1 MVQAKDF
8 DGVTVYRVT
17 GMANE
22 RTCNELRTQC
32 LLRAA
37 SERHMVIDVSTCT
50 TGYIGILVAVL
61 REIQRALFLSGGCLY
76 IAPSPQVAYF
86 AGAQARGLLTDFC
99 SSATDGINTMRE
111 YVQIARVR

>member
-17 GMANE
+17 GTASE

-37 SERHMVIDVSTCT
+37 SERHMVIDVSACT
-50 TGYIGILVAVL
+50 TGYIGILVGVL
-61 REIQRALFLSGGCLY
+61 REIQRALFLCGGCLY

-86 AGAQARGLLTDFC
+86 AGAQARGLLADFC
-99 SSATDGINTMRE
+99 SNTMDGVNTMRE
-111 YVQIARVR
+111 YVQLATVR